1 MWFEL
6 LALIIGV
13 TFGYIRR
20 GKEDQ
25 VVLIKQGLVIGVI
38 IGFIL
43 GILSIFTPSGMSI
56 RAEIEGAV
64 GITVRAIILAL
75 IFVIGVM
82 IGDYFEMLKKNESRE
97 GISPDASLI
106 SLYYPGEE
114 GVTDPSQFN
123 RYRTKM

>member
-25 VVLIKQGLVIGVI
+25 LVLIKQGLVIGVI

-56 RAEIEGAV
+56 HAGIEGAV

-82 IGDYFEMLKKNESRE
+82 IGDYFEMLKK
-97 GISPDASLI
+97 
-106 SLYYPGEE
+106 
-114 GVTDPSQFN
+114 
-123 RYRTKM
+123 K

>member
-13 TFGYIRR
+13 AFGYFRS

-25 VVLIKQGLVIGVI
+25 VVLIKQGLVIGI
-38 IGFIL
+38 IVGFIL

-56 RAEIEGAV
+56 HAGIEDAV
-64 GITVRAIILAL
+64 GITVRVIILAL

-82 IGDYFEMLKKNESRE
+82 IGDYLEMQKK
-97 GISPDASLI
+97 
-106 SLYYPGEE
+106 
-114 GVTDPSQFN
+114 
-123 RYRTKM
+123 K

>member
-56 RAEIEGAV
+56 RAGIEGAV